1 MERCENAR
9 HREPRAWL
17 LPAKTDLVSRRR
29 GSIGRG
35 WLVAASLTVLSTS
48 GVPASAETSP
58 ANQALAQSLFDRGRE
73 LMAAK
78 KYAEA
83 CEKFAESEKLE
94 PSVGTELNLGL
105 CYESQGKNAAA
116 WAAYRAASARA
127 RRDGRRDR
135 EQAARDRAT
144 ALEPRLSRVTLA
156 LAPSADLPGLEV
168 RLDGTLLGR
177 ATWDVAAPID
187 PGPHVVEVRAPG
199 YHSWASKFDIDTPTT
214 RQIMIPALV
223 ADPASTSAVS
233 TRPVGSAA
241 PVPFTTVSAT
251 PLSPASSG
259 SNRPQLP
266 APTSAPPPSPAPI
279 SAAGAN
285 AGRTWVGGRYW
296 LDAATV
302 EDVKTALTWQR
313 YVIPRGAVWE
323 AAAAYCSA
331 LRVGGSG
338 WRLPTPEELASLGV
352 PGRMP
357 AVDAQIFPQTPAGWF
372 WTADHH
378 AWGVAEAISSTTGT
392 KQSVMSD
399 RPLYVR
405 CVRH

>member
-1 MERCENAR
+1 MGC
-9 HREPRAWL
+9 
-17 LPAKTDLVSRRR
+17 
-29 GSIGRG
+29 G
-35 WLVAASLTVLSTS
+35 WLAAASLTVLSTY
-48 GVPASAETSP
+48 GVPIGAETSP
-58 ANQALAQSLFDRGRE
+58 ANQALAQSLFDRGRQ
-73 LMAAK
+73 LMAAQ

-83 CEKFAESEKLE
+83 CEKFAESERLE

-116 WAAYRAASARA
+116 WAAYRAAGARA

-135 EQAARDRAT
+135 EQAARDRAA
-144 ALEPRLSRVTLA
+144 ALEPKLSRITLA
-156 LAPSADLPGLEV
+156 LAPGADLPGLEV

-187 PGPHVVEVRAPG
+187 PGSHLLEVRAPG
-199 YHSWASKFDIDTPTT
+199 HHTWASKLDVDTPTT
-214 RQIMIPALV
+214 RQITIPALA
-223 ADPASTSAVS
+223 AD
-233 TRPVGSAA
+233 
-241 PVPFTTVSAT
+241 
-251 PLSPASSG
+251 
-259 SNRPQLP
+259 P
-266 APTSAPPPSPAPI
+266 APTSAGQRPAGSTAMPAPTSTAASTTPTSPAPSGSSRAPLAASVSPTPAPTSTS
-279 SAAGAN
+279 SANPA
-285 AGRTWVGGRYW
+285 RTWVGGRYW

-331 LRVGGSG
+331 LRVGGGG
-338 WRLPTPEELASLGV
+338 WRLPTPEELASLGA
-352 PGRMP
+352 PGRMS
-357 AVDAQIFPQTPAGWF
+357 AGDLQVFPQTPAGWF

-378 AWGVAEAISSTTGT
+378 PWGAAEAISSTTGA
-392 KQSVMSD
+392 KQPVMSD